1 MLLNISNKIGHLSRT
16 GHFDESRLNI
26 VNRDTDDLLVESDS
40 IESVQS
46 IVGDTYAVSLVNE
59 GVWVGISDLTFIW
72 NNTEVTKQEFINHLG
87 KDKILKSIFELGWDH
102 EDDISLDDFI
112 EKNLN
117 DYLRQ
122 LGYIAI
128 EEIEPLKFNIYLV
141 I

>member
-59 GVWVGISDLTFIW
+59 GVSVGS
-72 NNTEVTKQEFINHLG
+72 
-87 KDKILKSIFELGWDH
+87 
-102 EDDISLDDFI
+102 
-112 EKNLN
+112 
-117 DYLRQ
+117 
-122 LGYIAI
+122 
-128 EEIEPLKFNIYLV
+128 
-141 I
+141 